1 MRRLTGCKRGLTLM
15 EILVGGMLFGM
26 IVLTVSAVLAPMMRS
41 ARIANDFAEFSHILD
56 SVANTITSEM
66 SQSVIS
72 VAGTGTN
79 SVTMIQDSATI
90 VLSIDNGTLQ
100 RSVNTAP
107 ATPVFPLNF
116 YRGKTIEFVVTGT
129 APDYTVTVTIAS
141 DGAIGTAAIRERT
154 YAVRPLLMT
163 NAPPG
168 P

>member
-1 MRRLTGCKRGLTLM
+1 M

-26 IVLTVSAVLAPMMRS
+26 VVLTVSAVLAPMMRS
-41 ARIANDFAEFSHILD
+41 ARIATDFAEYNHILD
-56 SVANTITSEM
+56 SIGNAITSEM

-72 VAGTGTN
+72 VAGAN
-79 SVTMIQDSATI
+79 SVTMTQDSFVV
-90 VLSIDNGTLQ
+90 VLSAPAGTLQ